1 MNIVSVIIP
10 HYNGED
16 MLYNCINSIYK
27 NISINNFEIIVV
39 DNASTDS
46 SINRIKNSFG
56 DVKIVSNKSN
66 LGYSQGCNIGA
77 NHANGKYL
85 LFLNNDTEHSK
96 DWIEKL
102 INFLDTNSKVA
113 AVQPKILNI
122 HNKKLLTTQE
132 EQEGF
137 LISFVFL
144 L

>member
-66 LGYSQGCNIGA
+66 LGLS
-77 NHANGKYL
+77 
-85 LFLNNDTEHSK
+85 
-96 DWIEKL
+96 L
-102 INFLDTNSKVA
+102 IH
-113 AVQPKILNI
+113 I
-122 HNKKLLTTQE
+122 
-132 EQEGF
+132 
-137 LISFVFL
+137 
-144 L
+144 